1 MSRLKDL
8 IQGPAVHQRK
18 IDIRTIPVENQQI
31 IVEGWLVDHRLL
43 EGYHWD
49 GRPRPPGVVHRL
61 GVRLLIGDRPPA
73 IQEAEAEMVDIPHEL
88 CATVADAVQKIVGVA
103 VTAGFG
109 EQIRHRLGGIE
120 GCSHLTHLILAM
132 GPAILHG
139 FWAQHSRQPRPL
151 PRSRE
156 EVQGLP
162 YLINSC
168 RLWREDGPLLQLV
181 DETIARL
188 HPEEDTSLKKG
199 EDESV

>member
-8 IQGPAVHQRK
+8 IPGPPVHQRK
-18 IDIRTIPVENQQI
+18 IEIRTVPVGKQQI
-31 IVEGWLVDHRLL
+31 IVEGWLTDNRLM

-49 GRPRPPGVVHRL
+49 GRPRHPGVVHRI
-61 GVRLLIGDRPPA
+61 GVRLLVGDWPPA
-73 IQEAEAEMVDIPHEL
+73 ILEAEAEMVEIPHEL
-88 CATVADAVQKIVGVA
+88 CPTVADSVQKIVGVS
-103 VTAGFG
+103 VSAGFS
-109 EQIRHRLGGIE
+109 EQIRQRLGGVE

-139 FWAQHSRQPRPL
+139 FWAEHSRQPRPL
-151 PRSRE
+151 PQSKE

-168 RLWREDGPLLQLV
+168 QLWREDGPLLQLV

-188 HPEEDTSLKKG
+188 ARERETPPDGREAESL
-199 EDESV
+199 